1 MQSPD
6 EILSNANLTE
16 EQRKV
21 VTATEDFI
29 RVNALAG
36 TGKTYT
42 AVQRVLYQ
50 KAIGNEVGHVFTF
63 TRSAAETISKRLVEA
78 GVNDVPV
85 RTLHSYA
92 MEIVNNYREERGLAK
107 IAIPQGQPGS
117 QIIKNLYWKEYERA
131 ASDREVEQVRQMST
145 LLVNGAA
152 YTFRTSESK
161 EELERLVKLYRKEKE
176 EKGQYDWDDLMGFAL
191 LTAQKTGQNI
201 AGEIIIDEAQDLT
214 TLQMLFVKSLE
225 PKRLTLI
232 LDPNQNI
239 FGFAGVEHAATT
251 EKGFEDY
258 TLSKS
263 FRTAQEILDLANQLI
278 PHTLTS
284 DITGGKVTWIKTS
297 AETQTEDV
305 LKILEPGDCVIGR
318 FRSSARDV
326 LMAIAPETDPEHP
339 VNFKALVDD
348 QEYSFGSIHWSKGQ
362 EWERVFVLNVAEN
375 GFASLPMTDEERR
388 IMYVA
393 ITRAKKEVI
402 LMNLTDKKPGWFE
415 IE

>member
-1 MQSPD
+1 MKSAN
-6 EILSNANLTE
+6 EILSNANLTDQ
-16 EQRKV
+16 QRDV

-63 TRSAAETISKRLVEA
+63 TKSAAETISKRLVEA

-92 MEIVNNYREERGLAK
+92 REMVNDYREERGLAK

-117 QIIKNLYWKEYERA
+117 QIIKDLYRKEYERE

-152 YTFRTSESK
+152 YTFRTCESK
-161 EELERLVKLYRKEKE
+161 EELERLVKLYRKEKR
-176 EKGQYDWDDLMGFAL
+176 KRGQYDWDDLMGFAL
-191 LTAQKTGQNI
+191 LTTQKTGQNI

-251 EKGFEDY
+251 EKGFKDY

-284 DITGGKVTWIKTS
+284 DITGGTVTWVS
-297 AETQTEDV
+297 SSHETQVEDV
-305 LKILEPGDCVIGR
+305 LKLLKPGDCVIGR

-339 VNFKALVDD
+339 VNFKAVIDD
-348 QEYSFGSIHWSKGQ
+348 QEYTFGSIHWAKGQ
-362 EWERVFVLNVAEN
+362 EWNRVFILNLTEN
-375 GFASLPMTDEERR
+375 GFSGLPMTEEEKR
-388 IMYVA
+388 ILYVA
-393 ITRAKKEVI
+393 ITRAKEEVI